1 MTDNAPENVII
12 TESEDVV
19 ETLSFEE
26 MSLNEDLLRGIYAH
40 GFEKPSK
47 IQQKAIVPMVKGRDI
62 LAQAQ
67 SGTGKTG
74 TFVIGSLSHVNK
86 EIKKPQVLVLCH
98 VHELAKQIHDV
109 AKAIGYK
116 MNLNVLMAIGGNP
129 LKDDIRALENGAQF
143 IVGTPGRV
151 TDLIKRGVLD
161 RTHMQWLIMD
171 ECDQMLED
179 LFYKQVMD
187 ILEKGFPQSTKVALL
202 SATMPQT
209 VIDVAEKILNNPV
222 RILIPPTGVRV
233 DLIKQFFV
241 GLDRE
246 EHKFECICDLY
257 KNLNIVQ
264 AVIFCNKKQKAEM
277 LSQRMNDQGYPTS
290 CLHGDLEKPE
300 RRRRMDEFIRGDT
313 RVLVATDII
322 ARGIDNPRLNLVVN
336 YELPNTSK
344 EAYVHRIGRVGRN
357 GRPGVAIN
365 LLVSEDE
372 QMMSEIA
379 DHYGMNVNPLPP
391 DLNKIQM

>member
-1 MTDNAPENVII
+1 MSDEIEYI
-12 TESEDVV
+12 KESADVV
-19 ETLSFEE
+19 STASFEE
-26 MSLNEDLLRGIYAH
+26 MSLSEDLLRGIYGY
-40 GFEKPSK
+40 GFERPSK

-74 TFVIGSLSHVNK
+74 TFVIGSLSHVKK

-98 VHELAKQIHDV
+98 VHELAKQIYDV
-109 AKAIGYK
+109 AKSIGYK
-116 MNLNVLMAIGGNP
+116 LDLKVLLAIGGN
-129 LKDDIRALENGAQF
+129 KITDDIKALEDGAQF
-143 IVGTPGRV
+143 IVGTPGRIM
-151 TDLIKRGVLD
+151 DLINRNALD
-161 RTHMQWLIMD
+161 RSHMQWLIMD

-179 LFYKQVMD
+179 LFYKQVMG
-187 ILEKGFPQSTKVALL
+187 ILERGFPQSTKVALL
-202 SATMPQT
+202 SATMPPK
-209 VIDVAEKILNNPV
+209 VIEVAEKILNNPV

-233 DLIKQFFV
+233 DLIKQYFV

-246 EHKFECICDLY
+246 EHKFDCICDLY

-300 RRRRMDEFIRGDT
+300 RRRRMEEFMRGDT

-336 YELPNTSK
+336 YELPNSST

-365 LLVSEDE
+365 LLLPEDT
-372 QMMSEIA
+372 QMMTEIA
-379 DHYGMNVNPLPP
+379 DYYGMMVDALPP
-391 DLNKIQM
+391 ELNKIQM

>member
-1 MTDNAPENVII
+1 MSEEIECI
-12 TESEDVV
+12 KESAEVV
-19 ETLSFEE
+19 STASFEE
-26 MSLNEDLLRGIYAH
+26 MGLSEDLLRGIYGY

-74 TFVIGSLSHVNK
+74 TFVIGSLSHVKK

-98 VHELAKQIHDV
+98 VHELAKQIYDV

-116 MNLNVLMAIGGNP
+116 LDLKVLLAIGGN
-129 LKDDIRALENGAQF
+129 KITDDIKILEDGAQF
-143 IVGTPGRV
+143 IVGTPGRIM
-151 TDLIKRGVLD
+151 DLINRNALD
-161 RTHMQWLIMD
+161 RSNIQWLIMD

-179 LFYKQVMD
+179 LFYKQVMG
-187 ILEKGFPQSTKVALL
+187 ILERGFPQSTKVALL
-202 SATMPQT
+202 SATMPPK
-209 VIDVAEKILNNPV
+209 VIEVAEKILNNPV

-233 DLIKQFFV
+233 DLIKQYFV

-246 EHKFECICDLY
+246 EHKFDCICDLY

-264 AVIFCNKKQKAEM
+264 AVVFCNKKQKAEM
-277 LSQRMNDQGYPTS
+277 LSQRMNDQGLPTS

-300 RRRRMDEFIRGDT
+300 RRRRMEEFMRGDT

-322 ARGIDNPRLNLVVN
+322 ARGIDNSRLNLVIN
-336 YELPNTSK
+336 YELPNSST

-365 LLVSEDE
+365 LLLPEDT
-372 QMMSEIA
+372 QMMTEIA
-379 DHYGMNVNPLPP
+379 DYYGMMIDALPN
-391 DLNKIQM
+391 DLKKIQM

>member
-1 MTDNAPENVII
+1 MTDKFVDDAKI
-12 TESEDVV
+12 TESDDVV
-19 ETLSFEE
+19 ETPTFDE
-26 MSLNEDLLRGIYAH
+26 MGLGEDLLRGIYGY
-40 GFEKPSK
+40 GFERPSK

-74 TFVIGSLSHVNK
+74 TFVIGSLSHVKK

-98 VHELAKQIHDV
+98 VHELAKQIYDV
-109 AKAIGYK
+109 AVRIGYK
-116 MNLNVLMAIGGNP
+116 MDLKVLMAIGGTSP
-129 LKDDIRALENGAQF
+129 KDDIRALEEGAQF

-151 TDLIKRGVLD
+151 QDLIKRGVFD
-161 RTHMQWLIMD
+161 RTHIQWLIMD

-187 ILEKGFPQSTKVALL
+187 ILRMGFPQNTKVALL
-202 SATMPQT
+202 SATMPPK
-209 VIDVAEKILNNPV
+209 VIEVASTILNDPV

-233 DLIKQFFV
+233 DLIKQYFV

-246 EHKFECICDLY
+246 DHKFECICDLY

-300 RRRRMDEFIRGDT
+300 RRRRMEEFMRGDT

-336 YELPNTSK
+336 FELPNSSK

-365 LLVSEDE
+365 LLTQDE
-372 QMMSEIA
+372 YSAMEEIA
-379 DHYGMNVNPLPP
+379 TYYGMSVLPLPNE
-391 DLNKIQM
+391 LNSIKM